1 MLSSKTCGK
10 VPRAASRDALT
21 AKTAGFRKPRSAG
34 RALFGARRHHYTPT
48 GRVLKIVVPS
58 IKIVSD
64 IAHLTL
70 QSDR

>member
-1 MLSSKTCGK
+1 VLPQETREPQIDKLAQAQS
-10 VPRAASRDALT
+10 AS
-21 AKTAGFRKPRSAG
+21 

-48 GRVLKIVVPS
+48 GRDLKIVVPS